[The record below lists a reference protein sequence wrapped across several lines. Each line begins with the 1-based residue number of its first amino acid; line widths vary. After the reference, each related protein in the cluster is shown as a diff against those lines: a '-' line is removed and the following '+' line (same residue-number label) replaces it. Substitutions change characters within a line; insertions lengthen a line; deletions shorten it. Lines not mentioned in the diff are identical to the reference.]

1 MVPPLPPATTLATT
15 VQQHL
20 PGVFA
25 MISCVLPQGFS
36 DTKAQG
42 ASTDSLSAQGC
53 TTLSLADF
61 EQGLEQGSF
70 LGGLGGGASCA
81 AT

>member
-25 MISCVLPQGFS
+25 TIPCVLLQGFS

-42 ASTDSLSAQGC
+42 ASTDSLSAPGC
-53 TTLSLADF
+53 TTLNLADF

-70 LGGLGGGASCA
+70 LGGPDGDASCA